1 MRARVAQISRYILFH
16 PNIDITETNNDHHR
30 VGRRA
35 TQMLDRVVAQ
45 FELGFWDEVASKQ
58 LKAHNNAIVF
68 AKLYQVAPI

>member
-1 MRARVAQISRYILFH
+1 
-16 PNIDITETNNDHHR
+16 
-30 VGRRA
+30 
-35 TQMLDRVVAQ
+35 MLGRVVAQ